1 VLFFKQSGPIDVF
14 KKPADVLQ
22 EPYKLPAGFEWTNV
36 NFKNQDELD
45 QVCTT
50 EICFYNFEV

>member
-1 VLFFKQSGPIDVF
+1 M
-14 KKPADVLQ
+14 Q

-36 NFKNQDELD
+36 NFKNEDDLD

-50 EICFYNFEV
+50 EICFYNLGLGNFSFLFDIFLICFTP